1 MGPSLLPPFLGTLF
15 LAVSAISSEN
25 SPETLRPVAQDVSP
39 LPSTDAKNSSV
50 AQDTSVQQNSCN
62 LDLKT
67 PLPKLIKTVLGTYSE
82 EAMRKDIKGT
92 VAMCIAVDKS
102 GRVSEAKIL
111 RGPAELFQSSINA
124 AKQWEFEPPIKAPA
138 LVEIE
143 MTYYGLTKP
152 CPSGKKFDK
161 TEVTYWISRKSEQ
174 SDAVKIVE
182 GIYQPVP
189 RYPSGTW
196 EGGLQG
202 PLDLSIVVNTKGIVT
217 DARVIKS
224 LDPDLDRAAVNTVRS
239 WRFKVS
245 HDGKPGN
252 FQVNLNYRVVCLDQ
266 Q

>member
-1 MGPSLLPPFLGTLF
+1 MGPSLLPPFLAILF
-15 LAVSAISSEN
+15 LAVSAISSED
-25 SPETLRPVAQDVSP
+25 SLETLRPVDEDVSP
-39 LPSTDAKNSSV
+39 LPSTTAKNSSV

-62 LDLKT
+62 WDQKT
-67 PLPKLIKTVLGTYSE
+67 PLPKLIKTVQGTYSE

-92 VAMCIAVDKS
+92 VVMCVAVDKS

-111 RGPAELFQSSINA
+111 RGPEELFQSSINA
-124 AKQWEFEPPIKAPA
+124 AKQWEFEPPIKAPV

-143 MTYYGLTKP
+143 MTYSFTRP

-161 TEVTYWISRKSEQ
+161 TEVTYWISPKSGQ

-224 LDPDLDRAAVNTVRS
+224 LDPDLDQAALNTVRS

-252 FQVNLNYRVVCLDQ
+252 FQVNFNYQVVCLDQ
-266 Q
+266 P